1 MDLRISSEPAAAP
14 ADIEAV
20 KDAVNHFNVD
30 VTGVADWW
38 PVTLLLR
45 DEASAVQGGLLG
57 DIWGGW
63 LHVTYLWVVETARGR
78 GHGRRLLQAAER
90 EARRRGCRHVHLE
103 TFSFQ
108 ARPFYETLGYSVF
121 AELGEYPPGHAHY
134 YLRKTLE

>member
-1 MDLRISSEPAAAP
+1 MDLRISSEPTAAP

-20 KDAVNHFNVD
+20 KDAVNRFNVD

-45 DEASAVQGGLLG
+45 DEASTVQGGLLG

-63 LHVTYLWVVETARGR
+63 LHVTYLWVAETARGH
-78 GHGRRLLQAAER
+78 GHGRRLLQAAEG
-90 EARRRGCRHVHLE
+90 EARRRGCRYVHLE

>member
-1 MDLRISSEPAAAP
+1 MDLRISSEPTAAP

-45 DEASAVQGGLLG
+45 DEASTVQGGLLG

-63 LHVTYLWVVETARGR
+63 LHVTYLWVAETARGR
-78 GHGRRLLQAAER
+78 GHGRRLLQAAEG
-90 EARRRGCRHVHLE
+90 EARRRGCRYVHLE